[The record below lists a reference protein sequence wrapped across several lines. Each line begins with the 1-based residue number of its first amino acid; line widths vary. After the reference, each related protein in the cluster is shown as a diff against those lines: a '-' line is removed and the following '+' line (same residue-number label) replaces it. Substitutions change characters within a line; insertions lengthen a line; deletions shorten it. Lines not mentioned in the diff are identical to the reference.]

1 MTAFI
6 RYAVYHVPPP
16 DDPLGRRAAEWL
28 GRDHWTGA
36 DYGHRPLGGFRTR
49 DLERITAAPRRY
61 GFHATLRS
69 PFTPK
74 TNIDQADLTA
84 RLRACAAQVTQINN
98 LDLEIRRIGP
108 FFALVPTKIVPELD
122 QLAAACVTDFDN
134 MRRPIGAGEI
144 MARARAANTP
154 RRRALLARWGYP
166 FVFDQFRYHMTLTG
180 PVDDADADRLAPIV
194 ADWFDECLQAPRRI
208 MTISLCGDPG
218 DGAPFQVVET
228 APLSGADI
236 PVAAAAMEREA

>member
-16 DDPLGRRAAEWL
+16 DDPLGRRAARWL

-36 DYGHRPLGGFRTR
+36 DYGHQPLGDFSAQ
-49 DLERITAAPRRY
+49 DFARITAAPRRY

-74 TNIDQADLTA
+74 LAVEQTNLAA
-84 RLRACAAQVTQINN
+84 RLRACAARIAPIDN

-108 FFALVPTKIVPELD
+108 FFALVPTKSVPELD
-122 QLAAACVTDFDN
+122 QLAAACVTEFDD

-144 MARARAANTP
+144 MARTRSANTP

-166 FVFDQFRYHMTLTG
+166 FVFDEFRYHMTLTG
-180 PVDDADADRLAPIV
+180 PVDDADTDRLEPV
-194 ADWFDECLQAPRRI
+194 LADWFEECLQAPRRI
-208 MTISLCGDPG
+208 TTISLCGDPG
-218 DGAPFQVVET
+218 GGAPFQIVDT
-228 APLSGADI
+228 ASLSGVEI
-236 PVAAAAMEREA
+236 PNAAAAMEREA